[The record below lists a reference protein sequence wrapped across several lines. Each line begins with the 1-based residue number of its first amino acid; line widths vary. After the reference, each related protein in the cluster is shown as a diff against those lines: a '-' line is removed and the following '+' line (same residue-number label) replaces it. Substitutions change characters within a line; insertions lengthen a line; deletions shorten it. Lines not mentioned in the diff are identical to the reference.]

1 MGKMM
6 VELET
11 RKKAVTELSKLKAD
25 LARNGQVSASEAS
38 ALRRALAQ
46 REEELLRLRHGMS
59 SIRPSPHTN
68 SRQHT
73 GTASGGLGM
82 HAQQWRELH
91 TPT

>member
-46 REEELLRLRHGMS
+46 REEELLRMRRAS
-59 SIRPSPHTN
+59 SEP
-68 SRQHT
+68 Q
-73 GTASGGLGM
+73 AS
-82 HAQQWRELH
+82 
-91 TPT
+91 T